1 MSQKL
6 TKKFVDSIQHD
17 SNQEILLWDNELK
30 GFGLRVFTS
39 GRKTYF
45 VQYRNEYNRTRRMKI
60 GVHSVIT
67 AEQAREEAK
76 IILGEVAKGNDPSL
90 ESRNKKLVPTF
101 LEFSQEY
108 LDLYAKGIKKEK
120 GYKEDQRLLKLSMK
134 HIGSKTIQEITTKDI
149 YLLHR
154 ELKETPY
161 QANRVRALLSKMF
174 NLAIQWGWRSDNPV
188 KGIDKYHEHKKN
200 RWLNNEEMQRL
211 WSVLEKHPN
220 RGVANVIRLLLLT
233 GARRNEMLTAT
244 WDQFDLERGV
254 WTKPAHA
261 TKQNRMEH
269 LPLSLQ
275 ALEILKNMQ
284 HISHTNFLFPGKISG
299 KPLQEINKAWGTIRK
314 KAGLLDVR
322 LHDLRHTHASH
333 LVSSGLS
340 LSIVGKLLGH
350 TQASTTQRYAH
361 LADEPLREATS
372 LFGNKIKALTSETSI
387 SQP

>member
-1 MSQKL
+1 
-6 TKKFVDSIQHD
+6 
-17 SNQEILLWDNELK
+17 
-30 GFGLRVFTS
+30 
-39 GRKTYF
+39 
-45 VQYRNEYNRTRRMKI
+45 
-60 GVHSVIT
+60 
-67 AEQAREEAK
+67 
-76 IILGEVAKGNDPSL
+76 
-90 ESRNKKLVPTF
+90 
-101 LEFSQEY
+101 
-108 LDLYAKGIKKEK
+108 
-120 GYKEDQRLLKLSMK
+120 
-134 HIGSKTIQEITTKDI
+134 
-149 YLLHR
+149 
-154 ELKETPY
+154 
-161 QANRVRALLSKMF
+161 
-174 NLAIQWGWRSDNPV
+174 
-188 KGIDKYHEHKKN
+188 
-200 RWLNNEEMQRL
+200 MQRL
-211 WSVLEKHPN
+211 WSVLEKHSN
-220 RGVANVIRLLLLT
+220 RDVANVIRLLLLT

-244 WDQFDLERGV
+244 WDQFDLERGI

-340 LSIVGKLLGH
+340 LSIIGKLLGH

-372 LFGNKIKALTSETSI
+372 LFGNKIKALTSETSN

>member
-90 ESRNKKLVPTF
+90 ESKNKKLVPTF
-101 LEFSQEY
+101 VEFSQEY

-134 HIGSKTIQEITTKDI
+134 HLGSKTIQEITMKDI
-149 YLLHR
+149 HLLHR

-188 KGIDKYHEHKKN
+188 KGVDKYHEHKKN

-211 WSVLEKHPN
+211 WRVLEKHSN
-220 RGVANVIRLLLLT
+220 RDVANVIRLLLLT
-233 GARRNEMLTAT
+233 GARRNEVLTAT
-244 WDQFDLERGV
+244 WDQFDLERGI

-284 HISHTNFLFPGKISG
+284 HISHANFLFPGKISG

-372 LFGNKIKALTSETSI
+372 LFGNKIKALTSETST

>member
-134 HIGSKTIQEITTKDI
+134 HLGSKTIQEITTKDI
-149 YLLHR
+149 HLLHR

-174 NLAIQWGWRSDNPV
+174 NLASQWGWRSDNPV
-188 KGIDKYHEHKKN
+188 KGVDKYQEHKKN
-200 RWLNNEEMQRL
+200 RWLKDEEMQRL
-211 WSVLEKHPN
+211 WSVLEKHSN
-220 RGVANVIRLLLLT
+220 RDVANVIRLLLLT
-233 GARRNEMLTAT
+233 GARRNEVLTAT
-244 WDQFDLERGV
+244 WDQFDLERGI

-284 HISHTNFLFPGKISG
+284 HISHSNFLFPGKISG

-314 KAGLLDVR
+314 KA
-322 LHDLRHTHASH
+322 
-333 LVSSGLS
+333 
-340 LSIVGKLLGH
+340 
-350 TQASTTQRYAH
+350 
-361 LADEPLREATS
+361 
-372 LFGNKIKALTSETSI
+372 
-387 SQP
+387 

>member
-60 GVHSVIT
+60 GVHGIIT

-90 ESRNKKLVPTF
+90 ESKNKKLVPTF
-101 LEFSQEY
+101 VEFSQEY

-120 GYKEDQRLLKLSMK
+120 GYKEDQRLLKLSLK
-134 HIGSKTIQEITTKDI
+134 HLGSKTIQEITTKDI
-149 YLLHR
+149 HLLHR

-211 WSVLEKHPN
+211 WSVLEKHSN
-220 RGVANVIRLLLLT
+220 RDVANVIRLLLLT

-244 WDQFDLERGV
+244 WDQFDLERGI

-372 LFGNKIKALTSETSI
+372 LFGNKIKALTSETSN